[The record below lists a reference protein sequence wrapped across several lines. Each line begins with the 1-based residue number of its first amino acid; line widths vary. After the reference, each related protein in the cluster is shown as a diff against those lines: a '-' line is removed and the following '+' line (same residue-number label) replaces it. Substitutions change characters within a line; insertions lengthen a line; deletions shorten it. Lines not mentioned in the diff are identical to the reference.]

1 MAKSTF
7 FTGQPIFNQLLSF
20 IPRTKVDQLTG
31 KHNSDHY
38 CKKFKAYDHLV
49 TMLFSCF
56 HHCTSL
62 RELIT
67 GIQVNAHRLN
77 HLGMMHTPRRST
89 LADANERRSADF
101 FEDLYHELFRHHFG
115 VLPDSLPEGKISDK
129 LFIIDST
136 TVTLFS
142 EIFKACGNADAN
154 GKKKGGIK
162 AHVLIRA
169 KDNVPCFVHIT
180 SASTNDKTVMPKLD
194 LPKGSIL
201 VMDKGYNSYL
211 PMAEWTKK
219 GVTWV
224 TRLNKGARWECV
236 EELQVSERMAAHGV
250 RSDKKILLGNPE
262 KANKVPLQ
270 EARLVTYFDK
280 ETGKEFEFLTNNQD
294 FAALTIAGIYKRRW
308 QIELLFRRIKQNFQ
322 LSNFLGDNQNAIK
335 IQLWCTLIAD
345 LLVKVVKDKADKLKK
360 SKWSFSNVAGL
371 IRQHLGTYVDLI
383 KFLVNPEKAIIG
395 YNSEVSEYQLSL
407 FKT

>member
-1 MAKSTF
+1 
-7 FTGQPIFNQLLSF
+7 
-20 IPRTKVDQLTG
+20 
-31 KHNSDHY
+31 
-38 CKKFKAYDHLV
+38 
-49 TMLFSCF
+49 MLFCCF

-67 GIQVNAHRLN
+67 GIQANAHRLN
-77 HLGMMHTPRRST
+77 HLGIVHTPRRST
-89 LADANERRSADF
+89 LADANERRSADL

-115 VLPDSLPEGKISDK
+115 VLPDSLSKGRLSDK
-129 LFIIDST
+129 LFVIDST

-142 EIFKACGNADAN
+142 EVFKACGNANAN
-154 GKKKGGIK
+154 GKKKGGVK

-180 SASTNDKTVMPKLD
+180 SASTNDKTVMPMLH

-201 VMDKGYNSYL
+201 VMDKGYNSYK

-224 TRLNKGARWECV
+224 TRLNKKARWKCV
-236 EELQVSERMAAHGV
+236 EERTVSEKMAAHGV

-262 KANKVPLQ
+262 KAKKVPLQ
-270 EARLVTYFDK
+270 EARLITYYDEEK
-280 ETGKEFEFLTNNQD
+280 GREFEFLTNNMELS
-294 FAALTIAGIYKRRW
+294 ALTIAGIYKRRW
-308 QIELLFRRIKQNFQ
+308 QIELLFKRIKQNFQ
-322 LSNFLGDNQNAIK
+322 LDNFLGDNQNAIK

-345 LLVKVVKDKADKLKK
+345 LLVKIVKDKADKLKK
-360 SKWSFSNVAGL
+360 NKWSFANVAGL
-371 IRQHLGTYVDLI
+371 IRQHLGTYIDII

-395 YNSEVSEYQLSL
+395 YSAEAKSYQLSL
-407 FKT
+407 FK

>member
-1 MAKSTF
+1 MPKSTF

-20 IPRTKVDQLTG
+20 IPRTKVDQLTR
-31 KHNSDHY
+31 KHKSDHY

-49 TMLFSCF
+49 TMLFCCF

-77 HLGMMHTPRRST
+77 HLGMVHTPRRST
-89 LADANERRSADF
+89 LADANERRSADL
-101 FEDLYHELFRHHFG
+101 FEDLYHELFRYHFG
-115 VLPDSLPEGKISDK
+115 VLPDSLSGCKLSDK
-129 LFIIDST
+129 LFIVDST
-136 TVTLFS
+136 TITLFS
-142 EIFKACGNADAN
+142 EVFKACGNANAN

-169 KDNVPCFVHIT
+169 KDNVPCFVHIS
-180 SASTNDKTVMPKLD
+180 SASTNDKTVMPRLD

-224 TRLNKGARWECV
+224 TRLNKRARWECV
-236 EELQVSERMAAHGV
+236 EELPVSEKMAAYGV
-250 RSDKKILLGNPE
+250 LSDKKILLGNPE

-345 LLVKVVKDKADKLKK
+345 LLVKVVKDKADRLKK
-360 SKWSFSNVAGL
+360 CKWSFANVAGL
-371 IRQHLGTYVDLI
+371 IRQHLGTYIDLI
-383 KFLVNPEKAIIG
+383 KFLVNPENAIIG
-395 YNSEVSEYQLSL
+395 YNTEVSHYQLSL

>member
-1 MAKSTF
+1 MPKSTF
-7 FTGQPIFNQLLSF
+7 FTGQPIFNQLLSY
-20 IPRTKVDQLTG
+20 ISRTKVDQLTR

-49 TMLFSCF
+49 TMLFCCF

-67 GIQVNAHRLN
+67 GLQVNAHRLH
-77 HLGMMHTPRRST
+77 HLGMIHTPRRST
-89 LADANERRSADF
+89 LSDANERRSAAF

-115 VLPDSLPEGKISDK
+115 VLPDSLPKGKLSDK

-136 TVTLFS
+136 TITLFS
-142 EIFKACGNADAN
+142 EIFKACGNANAN
-154 GKKKGGIK
+154 GKKKGGVK

-180 SASTNDKTVMPKLD
+180 AASANDRGIMPQLN

-201 VMDKGYNSYL
+201 VMDKGYNSYI
-211 PMAEWTKK
+211 PMAKWTNE
-219 GVTWV
+219 GITWV
-224 TRLNKGARWECV
+224 TRLHKRARWECM
-236 EELQVSERMAAHGV
+236 EERPVSEKMASHGV
-250 RSDKKILLGNPE
+250 RSDKNIRLGNPE
-262 KANKVPLQ
+262 KAHKVPLQ
-270 EARLVTYFDK
+270 EARLVTYYDE
-280 ETGKEFEFLTNNQD
+280 ETGKEFQFLTNNRD
-294 FAALTIAGIYKRRW
+294 LSALTIAGIYKRRW
-308 QIELLFRRIKQNFQ
+308 QIEILFRRIKQNFQ

-360 SKWSFSNVAGL
+360 NKWSFANVAGL
-371 IRQHLGTYVDLI
+371 IRQHLGTYIDLI
-383 KFLVNPEKAIIG
+383 KFLVNPDKAIIG
-395 YNSEVSEYQLSL
+395 YTKELNSYQLTL

>member
-1 MAKSTF
+1 MPKSTF

-20 IPRTKVDQLTG
+20 IPRTKVDQLTR

-49 TMLFSCF
+49 TMLFCCF

-77 HLGMMHTPRRST
+77 HLGMVHTPRRST
-89 LADANERRSADF
+89 LADANERRSAGF
-101 FEDLYHELFRHHFG
+101 FEDLYHELFRYHFG
-115 VLPDSLPEGKISDK
+115 VLPDSLSGRKLSDK
-129 LFIIDST
+129 LFIVDST
-136 TVTLFS
+136 TITLFS
-142 EIFKACGNADAN
+142 EVFKACGNANAN

-169 KDNVPCFVHIT
+169 KDNVPCFVHVT
-180 SASTNDKTVMPKLD
+180 SASTNDKTVMPQLD

-224 TRLNKGARWECV
+224 TRLNKRARWECV
-236 EELQVSERMAAHGV
+236 EEIPVSEKMAEHGV
-250 RSDKKILLGNPE
+250 RCDKKILLGNPD

-360 SKWSFSNVAGL
+360 CKWSFANVASL
-371 IRQHLGTYVDLI
+371 IRQHLGTYIDLI
-383 KFLVNPEKAIIG
+383 KFLVNPENAIIG
-395 YNSEVSEYQLSL
+395 YNSEVSDYQLSL

>member
-1 MAKSTF
+1 MPKSTF
-7 FTGQPIFNQLLSF
+7 FTGQPIFNQLLSY
-20 IPRTKVDQLTG
+20 ISRSKVDQLTR

-38 CKKFKAYDHLV
+38 CKKFKTYDHLV
-49 TMLFSCF
+49 TMLFCCF

-67 GIQVNAHRLN
+67 GLQVNAHRLH
-77 HLGMMHTPRRST
+77 HLGMVHTPRRST
-89 LADANERRSADF
+89 LADANERRSAAF

-115 VLPDSLPEGKISDK
+115 VLPDSLPNGKLSEK

-136 TVTLFS
+136 TITLFS
-142 EIFKACGNADAN
+142 EIFKACGNANAN
-154 GKKKGGIK
+154 GKKKGGVK

-180 SASTNDKTVMPKLD
+180 KASTSDKGIMPQLN

-201 VMDKGYNSYL
+201 VMDKGYNSYI
-211 PMAEWTKK
+211 PMADWTKK
-219 GVTWV
+219 GITWV
-224 TRLNKGARWECV
+224 TRLNKGARWECQQ
-236 EELQVSERMAAHGV
+236 ERPVSEKMASYGV
-250 RSDKKILLGNPE
+250 RCDKNILLGNPDT
-262 KANKVPLQ
+262 AHKVPLQ
-270 EARLVTYFDK
+270 EARLIIYYDE
-280 ETGKEFEFLTNNQD
+280 ETGKEFQFLTNNRD
-294 FAALTIAGIYKRRW
+294 LSALTIAGIYKRRW
-308 QIELLFRRIKQNFQ
+308 QIEILFRRIKQNFQ
-322 LSNFLGDNQNAIK
+322 LNNFLGDNQNAVK

-360 SKWSFSNVAGL
+360 NKWSFANVAGL
-371 IRQHLGTYVDLI
+371 IRQHLGTYIDLI

-395 YNSEVSEYQLSL
+395 YTREVNSYQLAL

>member
-1 MAKSTF
+1 MPKSTF

-20 IPRTKVDQLTG
+20 IPRTKIDQFAR
-31 KHNSDHY
+31 KHQSNYY

-49 TMLFSCF
+49 TMLFCCF

-77 HLGMMHTPRRST
+77 HLGIVHTPRRST

-101 FEDLYHELFRHHFG
+101 FKDLYHELFRFHFG
-115 VLPDSLPEGKISDK
+115 VLPDSLSKCRLSDK
-129 LFIIDST
+129 IFIVDST

-142 EIFKACGNADAN
+142 ECFKACGNEKAN
-154 GKKKGGIK
+154 GKKKGGVK
-162 AHVLIRA
+162 AHVMIRA
-169 KDNVPCFVHIT
+169 KDNAPCFVHIT

-194 LPKGSIL
+194 LPRGSIL
-201 VMDKGYNSYL
+201 VMDKGYNSYK

-224 TRLNKGARWECV
+224 TRLNKRARWECIA
-236 EELQVSERMAAHGV
+236 EREVNEDTAAQGV
-250 RSDKKILLGNPE
+250 RSDKDILLGNPE

-270 EARLVTYFDK
+270 EARLITYYDE
-280 ETGKEFEFLTNNQD
+280 ETGKEFEFLTNNMKLD
-294 FAALTIAGIYKRRW
+294 ALTIAGIYKKRW
-308 QIELLFRRIKQNFQ
+308 QIELLFKRIKQNFQ
-322 LSNFLGDNQNAIK
+322 LVNFLGDNQNAIK

-345 LLVKVVKDKADKLKK
+345 LLVKIVKDKADRLKK
-360 SKWSFSNVAGL
+360 NKWSFANVAGL
-371 IRQHLGTYVDLI
+371 IRQHLGTYIDLI

-395 YNSEVSEYQLSL
+395 YTAEVKSYQLAL

>member
-1 MAKSTF
+1 MPKSTF

-20 IPRTKVDQLTG
+20 IPRSKVDQLTR
-31 KHNSDHY
+31 KHNSDRY
-38 CKKFKAYDHLV
+38 CKKFKAYDHMV
-49 TMLFSCF
+49 TMLFCCF
-56 HHCTSL
+56 HQCTSL

-89 LADANERRSADF
+89 LADANERRSAAF
-101 FEDLYHELFRHHFG
+101 FEDLYHELFRCHFG
-115 VLPDSLPEGKISDK
+115 VLPDSLPKCKLSDK
-129 LFIIDST
+129 LFIVDST
-136 TVTLFS
+136 TITLFS
-142 EIFKACGNADAN
+142 EVFKACGNANAN

-169 KDNVPCFVHIT
+169 KDNVPCFVHVT
-180 SASTNDKTVMPKLD
+180 SASTNDKTVMPQLD

-224 TRLNKGARWECV
+224 TRLNKRARWECM
-236 EELQVSERMAAHGV
+236 EELPVSEKMITHGV
-250 RSDKKILLGNPE
+250 RSDKKIVLGNPE

-345 LLVKVVKDKADKLKK
+345 LLVKVVKDKADELKK
-360 SKWSFSNVAGL
+360 HSWSFANVAGL
-371 IRQHLGTYVDLI
+371 IRQHLGTYIDLI
-383 KFLVNPEKAIIG
+383 KFLVNPENAIIG
-395 YNSEVSEYQLSL
+395 YNSEVSDYQLSL

>member
-1 MAKSTF
+1 MPKSTF
-7 FTGQPIFNQLLSF
+7 FTGQPIFNQLLSY
-20 IPRTKVDQLTG
+20 IPRTKVDRLAR

-49 TMLFSCF
+49 TMLFCCF

-77 HLGMMHTPRRST
+77 HLGMVHTPRRST

-101 FEDLYHELFRHHFG
+101 FGDLYDELFKYHFG
-115 VLPDSLPEGKISDK
+115 VLPDSLPKGKLSDK
-129 LFIIDST
+129 IFIVDST

-142 EIFKACGNADAN
+142 EVFKACGNAKAN
-154 GKKKGGIK
+154 GKKKGGVK
-162 AHVLIRA
+162 AHVMIRA

-180 SASTNDKTVMPKLD
+180 SASTNDKTVMPQLN

-201 VMDKGYNSYL
+201 VMDKGYNSYI

-224 TRLNKGARWECV
+224 TRLNKRASCECV
-236 EELQVSERMAAHGV
+236 EERPVSDKMIANGI
-250 RSDKKILLGNPE
+250 RSDKNILLGNPE
-262 KANKVPLQ
+262 KANKVPLL
-270 EARLVTYFDK
+270 EARLITYYDEETDK
-280 ETGKEFEFLTNNQD
+280 EFQFITNNRELS
-294 FAALTIAGIYKRRW
+294 ALTIAGIYKRRW

-335 IQLWCTLIAD
+335 IQLLCTLIAD

-360 SKWSFSNVAGL
+360 NKWSFANVAGL
-371 IRQHLGTYVDLI
+371 IRQHLGTYIDII
-383 KFLVNPEKAIIG
+383 KFLVNPEKAIVG
-395 YNSEVSEYQLSL
+395 YTSEAKNYQLSL